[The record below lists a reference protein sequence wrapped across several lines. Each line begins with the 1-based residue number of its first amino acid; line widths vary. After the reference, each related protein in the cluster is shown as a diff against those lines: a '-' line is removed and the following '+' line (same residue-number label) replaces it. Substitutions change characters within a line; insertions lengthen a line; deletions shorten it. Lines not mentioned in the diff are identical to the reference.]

1 YLVGQRRG
9 AVGEWFRE
17 LSAADWKRTSAT
29 LLPHL
34 APSVDAALLALGHRP
49 YQDGL
54 SRRPFRCPASPAT
67 LADTRGRWLLNTTL
81 LVGEYDADIRWVAER
96 AAHLGSWSGA
106 ADIGWLLAG
115 AMNVGDSTANEVQD
129 ILTASALGEHATGQ
143 MGRHVTQALMS
154 CGRPQAWEFVEK
166 LLLAAQ
172 RQEGLRQAILESVD
186 EAHPQAFRRMLRL
199 ILDENL
205 SRFSSVVRAAD
216 TWFGFMWDGASGVKL
231 DSLLERVL
239 LFLEDPAARAA
250 ALEESDAETVYL
262 ALWSIAFDDVDAAIA
277 PASALLAAP
286 SAEVRFVATHFLVQ
300 TIWTDALPP
309 LVGVLADPDLRVAS
323 RALDMFQTDLTAAV
337 DGERLFAQI
346 EQLLAR
352 VPKRAQTLEALVW
365 PWWKRKLERP
375 YIASAL
381 AANASAVAGERLLPY
396 VPDLDPYARA
406 SFIRRAAGISRQW
419 DAPASRAP
427 RRALS
432 AAERT
437 VALDLLG
444 DASADVRGAACDA
457 MRDLPVK
464 GDEVDRLIDLFG
476 RKPGDLRNGALT
488 RLRTLPDA
496 ELLAAADRLLV
507 DASDLRRLAGLE
519 LLRDAWEAR
528 RAAAEIRARVERYA

>member
-1 YLVGQRRG
+1 MEKDRVQDELAEKRDAGAVMKRLGGLKQTVSMLTGGGVPRQLRAIIEEAFDSPTHSRYHAVANRRG
-9 AVGEWFRE
+9 AIGEQCRAF
-17 LSAADWKRTSAT
+17 SAADWQRAGAL

-34 APSVDAALLALGHRP
+34 APSVDAALAALARRP

-54 SRRPFRCPASPAT
+54 TRKPFRCPASPAT
-67 LADTRGRWLLNTTL
+67 LADTRGRWLLNATI
-81 LVGEYDADIRWVAER
+81 LVGEYDADVRWVAER
-96 AAHLGSWSGA
+96 AAHLAGWWGG

-115 AMNVGDSTANEVQD
+115 AMDVGDATATEVQD

-172 RQEGLRQAILESVD
+172 RQEGLRQAILEGVD

-239 LFLEDPAARAA
+239 LFLEDPRARVA
-250 ALEESDAETVYL
+250 ALDESDAETVYL

-286 SAEVRFVATHFLVQ
+286 SEEVRFVATHFLVQ
-300 TIWTDALPP
+300 TLWTDALPP
-309 LVGVLADPDLRVAS
+309 LVGALADPDLRVAS

-352 VPKRAQTLEALVW
+352 VPKRAQTLDALVW

-375 YIASAL
+375 YIAPYLQDHFVTFTNNSAGTP
-381 AANASAVAGERLLPY
+381 APSAGMSAVEFPARF
-396 VPDLDPYARA
+396 VPNVRYDTSLIPLT
-406 SFIRRAAGISRQW
+406 IPEVRR
-419 DAPASRAP
+419 
-427 RRALS
+427 
-432 AAERT
+432 
-437 VALDLLG
+437 
-444 DASADVRGAACDA
+444 
-457 MRDLPVK
+457 
-464 GDEVDRLIDLFG
+464 
-476 RKPGDLRNGALT
+476 
-488 RLRTLPDA
+488 
-496 ELLAAADRLLV
+496 LLAAR
-507 DASDLRRLAGLE
+507 
-519 LLRDAWEAR
+519 EA
-528 RAAAEIRARVERYA
+528 IGDGPP